1 MRRLLLILTLV
12 LWGGSLAPPLQAQE
26 QATLVANALRI
37 ESDRILVAEGAV
49 EVFYQ
54 GRRLTAARLS
64 FDRVADSLTIDGPIT
79 LSDGSGVTVLA
90 SQAELKADMTEG
102 ILRSARVVMN
112 DQLQLAAAEV
122 LRLGGRYTAMTRVVA
137 SSCRVCAENPTPLWE
152 IRARRVVHDQAERQ
166 IYFDNASLRLGGV
179 PVFYI
184 PRLRMPDPTLTR
196 STGFLMPAL
205 KSSSTLGTGLR
216 WPYFIT
222 LGPSRDLTV
231 TPFLAT
237 KDVQALELRYR
248 QAFRTGEIALSGFLA
263 NDRLQAGKTRAQ
275 ARAEGRFDL
284 PRGFE
289 LTFDAQTVS
298 DRAVLL
304 DYGLSDADRLNSVLA
319 VTRTRRNEHIAG
331 RLIAIQTLRVG
342 EPSGTLAA
350 SLGDLTWQRRFSL
363 GPLGGQGGLQFQAH
377 GHRRSST
384 VATDGDNDGL
394 SDGRDVARAR
404 IKADWR
410 RDWIMGNGL
419 IFGVLGEVTTDLYQ
433 IGDVASAYGGTH
445 SRSHGAFAAALRWP
459 LVKAGKGGVNHLL
472 EPVIQVVAAPNRTA
486 RLANED
492 SVLVEFDQGN
502 LFALN
507 RFPGADAVERGV
519 RANLGVNYLRRDPS
533 GWTLGATVGRV
544 IRARDLTQFTAG
556 SGLDGRN
563 SNWLAAWQ
571 LTHANGTQL
580 TSRLLLDDGIGL
592 TKAEMLLA
600 HDRPRYGLEAGLL
613 YHKADPAEGR
623 LIDTREVV
631 FDGRVALGQAGWQAQ
646 LSNRYDLE
654 ARRASNAGLGLVFRN
669 ECLSVDVS
677 LSRRFTSST
686 SVRPTTDLSVS
697 LQLLGFGGSMAPGP
711 ARQCRG

>member
-1 MRRLLLILTLV
+1 M
-12 LWGGSLAPPLQAQE
+12 
-26 QATLVANALRI
+26 
-37 ESDRILVAEGAV
+37 
-49 EVFYQ
+49 
-54 GRRLTAARLS
+54 
-64 FDRVADSLTIDGPIT
+64 
-79 LSDGSGVTVLA
+79 
-90 SQAELKADMTEG
+90 
-102 ILRSARVVMN
+102 
-112 DQLQLAAAEV
+112 
-122 LRLGGRYTAMTRVVA
+122 
-137 SSCRVCAENPTPLWE
+137 
-152 IRARRVVHDQAERQ
+152 
-166 IYFDNASLRLGGV
+166 
-179 PVFYI
+179 
-184 PRLRMPDPTLTR
+184 
-196 STGFLMPAL
+196 
-205 KSSSTLGTGLR
+205 
-216 WPYFIT
+216 
-222 LGPSRDLTV
+222 
-231 TPFLAT
+231 
-237 KDVQALELRYR
+237 
-248 QAFRTGEIALSGFLA
+248 
-263 NDRLQAGKTRAQ
+263 
-275 ARAEGRFDL
+275 
-284 PRGFE
+284 
-289 LTFDAQTVS
+289 
-298 DRAVLL
+298 
-304 DYGLSDADRLNSVLA
+304 
-319 VTRTRRNEHIAG
+319 
-331 RLIAIQTLRVG
+331 
-342 EPSGTLAA
+342 
-350 SLGDLTWQRRFSL
+350 
-363 GPLGGQGGLQFQAH
+363 
-377 GHRRSST
+377 
-384 VATDGDNDGL
+384 
-394 SDGRDVARAR
+394 
-404 IKADWR
+404 
-410 RDWIMGNGL
+410 
-419 IFGVLGEVTTDLYQ
+419 
-433 IGDVASAYGGTH
+433 
-445 SRSHGAFAAALRWP
+445 
-459 LVKAGKGGVNHLL
+459 
-472 EPVIQVVAAPNRTA
+472 AAPNRTA

-519 RANLGVNYLRRDPS
+519 RANLGVHYLRRDPS

-580 TSRLLLDDGIGL
+580 TSRLLLDDGFGL